1 MLRNIILL
9 SIALVYTLNINAQ
22 NPKKIIQSV
31 NARFSKV
38 QSYSSKGLLKF
49 NIPSVKISSL
59 PVKIYYKKPDKFRMV
74 STGLFFMPK
83 QNPTQNMMK
92 VLADTNAY
100 TAVYMGKEIVAGK
113 PCHIINIL
121 PVKDMGEFIVG
132 KFWINDAEGLVY
144 KSEITSKNAGT
155 IITQSKFGAMATY
168 ALPDEIELTMDVNK
182 FKIPKMLALDI
193 NKKKV
198 SEPVDPNKKVASK
211 ITIVFSDYKVNTTV
225 DDAVFGQ

>member
-1 MLRNIILL
+1 MLKKIL
-9 SIALVYTLNINAQ
+9 SIALFLFTTLSTQAQ
-22 NPKKIIQSV
+22 NPKKIIQTV
-31 NARFSKV
+31 NAKFSKV

-92 VLADTNAY
+92 VLADTSAY
-100 TAVYMGKEIVAGK
+100 TAVYMGKETVQGK
-113 PCHIINIL
+113 PCHIINVL

-155 IITQSKFGAMATY
+155 IVTNSKFGSMATY

-182 FKIPKMLALDI
+182 FKIPKLLALDI
-193 NKKKV
+193 NKKK
-198 SEPVDPNKKVASK
+198 STAPVDPNKKEVSK
-211 ITIVFSDYKVNTTV
+211 ITVVFSDYKVNGVV
-225 DDAVFGQ
+225 DEAVFGN